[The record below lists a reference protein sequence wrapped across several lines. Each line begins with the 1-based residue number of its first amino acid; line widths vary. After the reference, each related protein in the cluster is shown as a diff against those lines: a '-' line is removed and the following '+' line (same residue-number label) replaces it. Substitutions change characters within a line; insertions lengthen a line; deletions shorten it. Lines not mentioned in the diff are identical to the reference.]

1 MNPDVLDLQISNSLF
16 FVDIVDLVRV
26 TNDTA
31 LTKELPSQLT
41 VKQHVVVEKIEA
53 TITTGFTVLAGTNL
67 ALNIFLAGALKFLWG
82 LVNIL

>member
-1 MNPDVLDLQISNSLF
+1 
-16 FVDIVDLVRV
+16 
-26 TNDTA
+26 

-53 TITTGFTVLAGTNL
+53 TITSGFTVLAGTNL
-67 ALNIFLAGALKFLWG
+67 ALNIFLVGALKFLWG